1 MLPPLRIVR
10 QGLRQATEAL
20 AIELARPGGPT
31 PAWDERQWRLAS
43 AAAAIHGVAPL
54 MARCQAW
61 HGPHWSAFT
70 ASQREHVE
78 TRHGRIEELLSLI
91 DRQARTAGIA
101 VVPLKGSAL
110 HAMGLYQ
117 AGDRPMAD
125 IDLLVLED
133 DVDAMTA
140 LLQGADYVP
149 SFSVWK
155 HRVLRPIDGEPQF
168 CLGEHRDTPINIE
181 LHTCIQERL
190 PVATVDITGR
200 VFPEAARPG
209 LNAYPSN
216 GALMSHLLLHAAGN
230 ICNRSMRLVHM
241 HDIALLAARM
251 SANDWDEV
259 GGTAG
264 RDAWWAFPA
273 LAMVARYY
281 RHAVPGCVISRLAP
295 RGRAL
300 LRLVSRRRTLTE
312 ASCTGLWHHTL
323 HGMEW
328 FASFGEVRTYLEN
341 RLRPPAEALQEQQD
355 MMRTQLWLRER
366 SWVDLPR
373 GRRFLRVL
381 TRPVPRMDALYA
393 VRAAFEEFGNPVA
406 PAAQPVAAGSGPS
419 TSRYSVSNARAV

>member
-1 MLPPLRIVR
+1 VLPPLKTVR
-10 QGLRQATEAL
+10 QGLRLATEAL
-20 AIELARPGGPT
+20 ACELARPGGPT
-31 PAWDERQWRLAS
+31 PAWDEAQWRLAS

-54 MARCQAW
+54 MAKCQAW
-61 HGPHWSAFT
+61 QGPHWSAFT

-78 TRHGRIEELLSLI
+78 ARHQRIADLLSQI
-91 DRQARTAGIA
+91 DQQARTAGIA
-101 VVPLKGSAL
+101 TVPLKGSAL

-125 IDLLVLED
+125 IDLLVPEGDL
-133 DVDAMTA
+133 DAMTA
-140 LLQGADYVP
+140 LLQGLGYVL

-155 HRVLRPIDGEPQF
+155 HRVLKPADGERQF
-168 CLGEHRDTPINIE
+168 CLGEHRDTPVSIE
-181 LHTCIQERL
+181 LHSRIQERL
-190 PVATVDITGR
+190 PVVTVDITGR
-200 VFPEAARPG
+200 VFPGAAHPG

-230 ICNRSMRLVHM
+230 ICNRSMRLLHM

-259 GGTAG
+259 WGADRRG
-264 RDAWWAFPA
+264 AWWAFPA

-281 RHAVPGCVISRLAP
+281 RHAIPRAVLRRLPA
-295 RGRAL
+295 RGRPL
-300 LRLVSRRRTLTE
+300 LRLASRRRTLTE

-323 HGMEW
+323 HGIEW
-328 FASFGEVRTYLEN
+328 LGSFGELRAYLEN
-341 RLRPPAEALQEQQD
+341 RIRPPAEALQEQQD
-355 MMRTQLWLRER
+355 MMRTQLWLREH

-381 TRPVPRMDALYA
+381 TGPVPRMDTLYA
-393 VRAAFEEFGNPVA
+393 VRAAFEEFGDTVTPA
-406 PAAQPVAAGSGPS
+406 PQPVVAGNGPS

>member
-1 MLPPLRIVR
+1 MLPPLKTIRR
-10 QGLRQATEAL
+10 GLRRATEAL
-20 AIELARPGGPT
+20 AFELARPGGPI
-31 PAWDERQWRLAS
+31 PAWDEAQWRLAS

-54 MARCQAW
+54 MAKCQAW
-61 HGPHWSAFT
+61 QGPHWSAFT

-78 TRHGRIEELLSLI
+78 VRHRRIATLLSQV
-91 DRQARTAGIA
+91 DQAARSAGIA
-101 VVPLKGSAL
+101 AVPLKGSAL

-117 AGDRPMAD
+117 PGDRPMAD
-125 IDLLVLED
+125 IDLLVPEGDLD
-133 DVDAMTA
+133 KMTA
-140 LLQGADYVP
+140 LLQGLGYVL

-155 HRVLRPIDGEPQF
+155 HRVLRPADGEPQV
-168 CLGEHRDTPINIE
+168 CLGDHRDTPVNIE

-190 PVATVDITGR
+190 PVARVDITQR
-200 VFPEAARPG
+200 VFPIAAHPG

-230 ICNRSMRLVHM
+230 ICNRSMRLLHM

-251 SANDWDEV
+251 SANDWEEV
-259 GGTAG
+259 WAADG
-264 RDAWWAFPA
+264 RGAWWAFPP

-281 RHAVPGCVISRLAP
+281 RHAIPGCVINRLAP

-300 LRLVSRRRTLTE
+300 LRLTSRRRTLTE
-312 ASCTGLWHHTL
+312 ASCAGFWHHTL
-323 HGMEW
+323 HGIEW
-328 FASFGEVRTYLEN
+328 FGSFGEVRTYLQN
-341 RLRPPAEALQEQQD
+341 RIRPPAEALQEQQD

-393 VRAAFEEFGNPVA
+393 VRAAFEEFGNPVTPA
-406 PAAQPVAAGSGPS
+406 PQPVAAGSGPS